1 VLKKIIEK
9 INPFELLKKAL
20 LPKLLRKKAE
30 FHSFIDLIPR
40 KTDCYTSLKRKQYG
54 Y

>member
-9 INPFELLKKAL
+9 INPFELLKESITAKT
-20 LPKLLRKKAE
+20 KEKAE

>member
-20 LPKLLRKKAE
+20 LPKLKKKLN
-30 FHSFIDLIPR
+30 FIHSLI
-40 KTDCYTSLKRKQYG
+40 
-54 Y
+54 